1 MLEGV
6 EHEVCIALTNW
17 YIRRIIIGY
26 INVTSILEKE
36 IINALKINS
45 KIDWS
50 DKNVNEEFLEL
61 IKFVKKLFREEY

>member
-1 MLEGV
+1 M
-6 EHEVCIALTNW
+6 
-17 YIRRIIIGY
+17 GY
-26 INVTSILEKE
+26 INGTSILERE

>member
-1 MLEGV
+1 M
-6 EHEVCIALTNW
+6 
-17 YIRRIIIGY
+17 GY
-26 INVTSILEKE
+26 INGTSILEKE
-36 IINALKINS
+36 IISALKINS

>member
-1 MLEGV
+1 M
-6 EHEVCIALTNW
+6 
-17 YIRRIIIGY
+17 GY
-26 INVTSILEKE
+26 INGTSILEKE
-36 IINALKINS
+36 IINDLKINY